1 MILFIITVFIKLDNI
16 ALYLVFRLVLLIIL
30 LAGIVEKLIVT
41 QIFSVVLRL

>member
-1 MILFIITVFIKLDNI
+1 M
-16 ALYLVFRLVLLIIL
+16 YLVFRLVLLFIV